1 MDCSL
6 PGSSRILQARIPGE
20 LPFPSPGDFLGLGV
34 DPRSLALQSDSLLVQ
49 PPGKLFVG
57 YLLDN
62 FFISSMESVQV
73 FFFFL
78 IFGEVNFLKL
88 YFPNNPFHL
97 GSQIYLHSVCKIVA
111 YDFLNVF
118 CIKLSFCY
126 AFCMSVHPPLPLD

>member
-1 MDCSL
+1 MLVAQSCLTLCDPMDCSL

-49 PPGKLFVG
+49 QPGKLFVG

-73 FFFFL
+73 FFFF
-78 IFGEVNFLKL
+78 F
-88 YFPNNPFHL
+88 
-97 GSQIYLHSVCKIVA
+97 
-111 YDFLNVF
+111 
-118 CIKLSFCY
+118 
-126 AFCMSVHPPLPLD
+126 